1 MTKYT
6 RRQMLV
12 RMSAAGAGAMTLPA
26 ILAACGGDD
35 SESSGA
41 SGGSGSTTDF
51 TMQAAWIND
60 AEFMGYFIA
69 MDKGYY
75 AEQGLKLQRHE
86 EVRYLSL
93 ISRNRSC
100 RYSSARMGGS
110 GSGLPGPTQEGRAAM
125 GKSGLKCRKNGI
137 E

>member
-1 MTKYT
+1 MTNYT
-6 RRQMLV
+6 RRQMLI

-35 SESSGA
+35 SESGSSGN
-41 SGGSGSTTDF
+41 TTDF

-75 AEQGLKLQRHE
+75 TEQGLKLN
-86 EVRYLSL
+86 Y
-93 ISRNRSC
+93 
-100 RYSSARMGGS
+100 
-110 GSGLPGPTQEGRAAM
+110 LPGGPDVIPESSLLG
-125 GKSGLKCRKNGI
+125 GKAPLALTTPDLALKHT
-137 E
+137 